1 MSQEM
6 SELAAYFYEHI
17 FLAYD
22 RYEKAKNDHTMGNNN
37 DRREAIDAAVAL
49 YHLREHIPQSLRKSR
64 LQLAVVC
71 PDYDLLGDIVNASK
85 HHVITR
91 GTPQV
96 TRLDAIQEI
105 LVSTRFSDQ
114 DGEYANDEKIVEVEL
129 IDGSKRDVY
138 EILTNVVNM
147 WFDELHQIG
156 AIERRQPMQLNRQS
170 LVTRENAHSVSLQI
184 TTGIRWKQSFRL
196 QKYNYESNK
205 VESVDLSDAKNI
217 TFTVRKPPAFEVE
230 LHDASGVK
238 FTREIELT
246 PEQAKDLKQINDP
259 SQRDQYLLKIAISQ
273 GAVDQMIAEYQNPK
287 NKEQKP

>member
-1 MSQEM
+1 MSKET
-6 SELAAYFYEHI
+6 SELAAYFYEHV

-22 RYEKAKNDHTMGNNN
+22 RYKKVKDDHIMGNNK

-49 YHLREHIPQSLRKSR
+49 YHLREHIPKSLRKSR
-64 LQLAVVC
+64 LQLAALC

-85 HHVITR
+85 HHVVTR

-105 LVSTRFSDQ
+105 LVSTRFNDQ
-114 DGEYANDEKIVEVEL
+114 DGEYANEEKSVEVEL
-129 IDGSKRDVY
+129 VDGSKRDVY

-156 AIERRQPMQLNRQS
+156 AIDRRQPIQLNRQS
-170 LVTRENAHSVSLQI
+170 LVTRENAYSVSLQM
-184 TTGIRWKQSFRL
+184 TVGIRWNQVFRL
-196 QKYNYESNK
+196 QKFNYESNK
-205 VESVDLSDAKNI
+205 IESVDLSDAEKI
-217 TFTVRKPPAFEVE
+217 IFTIRKPPTFEVE

-259 SQRDQYLLKIAISQ
+259 NQRDQYLLKIAISK
-273 GAVDQMIAEYQNPK
+273 GAADQMIAEYQNAK

>member
-1 MSQEM
+1 MSKEM
-6 SELAAYFYEHI
+6 SELAAYFYEHV

-22 RYEKAKNDHTMGNNN
+22 RYKKAKNDHTMGDNK

-64 LQLAVVC
+64 LQLAALC

-85 HHVITR
+85 HHIITR

-96 TRLDAIQEI
+96 TTLDSIQEI
-105 LVSTRFSDQ
+105 LVSTRFNDQ
-114 DGEYANDEKIVEVEL
+114 NGEYANDEKIVEVEL
-129 IDGSKRDVY
+129 VDGSKRDVY

-156 AIERRQPMQLNRQS
+156 AIDQRQPIQLNKQS
-170 LVTRENAHSVSLQI
+170 LVSRENAYSVYLQI
-184 TTGIRWKQSFRL
+184 TTGIRWKQSFRF
-196 QKYNYESNK
+196 QKYNYELNK
-205 VESVDLSDAKNI
+205 IESVDLSDAENI
-217 TFTVRKPPAFEVE
+217 TFTVQKPPTFEVE

-238 FTREIELT
+238 FTREIVLT
-246 PEQAKDLKQINDP
+246 PEQAKDLKQIDDP
-259 SQRDQYLLKIAISQ
+259 SQREQYLLKIAISQ
-273 GAVDQMIAEYQNPK
+273 GFTNQMIAEYQNAK